1 MGSHVGVGWWRG
13 QGQAGW
19 GVMPSSVPHS
29 ALLGAHYTPG
39 RTGYDKNLSNNFTSL
54 SSEAVVSK
62 VRIISDLYQ
71 EGRIS
76 SLM

>member
-1 MGSHVGVGWWRG
+1 MLVLGGGGGWAR
-13 QGQAGW
+13 AGW
-19 GVMPSSVPHS
+19 GVVMPSSVPHS

-39 RTGYDKNLSNNFTSL
+39 RTGYDQNLSNNFTSL

-71 EGRIS
+71 EGGIS